1 MTVQIQALS
10 GILISTVFRSYL
22 RKVNKQYASAINF
35 FNFLANANIQI
46 REVMPEVRSVEKRRK
61 LSFPVENQDQIQT
74 DQKSKKVRKEK
85 SVKILA
91 VVVTPTLR
99 KQKARKQ
106 KLEKVLV
113 PILTVVKEVKVM
125 MEPRAINPKKKI
137 FLEMICP
144 SGNKNTPTVVT
155 IVPLLFSYIV
165 RQKGYFH
172 LFPLLVGTFV
182 PPLS

>member
-1 MTVQIQALS
+1 
-10 GILISTVFRSYL
+10 
-22 RKVNKQYASAINF
+22 
-35 FNFLANANIQI
+35 
-46 REVMPEVRSVEKRRK
+46 MPEVRSVAKRRK
-61 LSFPVENQDQIQT
+61 LSFPVENQDQIRT

-113 PILTVVKEVKVM
+113 PILTVEKEVKVM

-144 SGNKNTPTVVT
+144 SGKQNTVT
-155 IVPLLFSYIV
+155 I
-165 RQKGYFH
+165 Q
-172 LFPLLVGTFV
+172 FPAIQIQ
-182 PPLS
+182 